1 MPAYKIQRSHSK
13 RIYKKVKNNFI
24 ALSIFLVVLVSP
36 LLTLAQTPGPAQS
49 ESEGSAVKE
58 FFRTLL
64 FCGPGNKMCDKD
76 YNPNSQNAMIES
88 PEQLINFF
96 NQVDSY
102 LNDRR
107 DSSAQQKRTTTSVP
121 FVASKSSIAVTA
133 SPPDK
138 FSPPLDND
146 AFQRVLKS
154 NSSLGSTIQAY
165 IQKKPESIPSLKLY
179 AEGGD
184 PFAQLFLGLAY
195 ADDWT
200 GIQNQA
206 ESCRWIKQAGSAGVS
221 SARYFIAQR
230 AYIKSPCFSVM
241 PTLEQ
246 AKIWAELAALS
257 SDQSIK
263 QDSQELILSILKA
276 QIAVNK

>member
-1 MPAYKIQRSHSK
+1 M
-13 RIYKKVKNNFI
+13 KNII
-24 ALSIFLVVLVSP
+24 AASLLFALFATSP
-36 LLTLAQTPGPAQS
+36 MTLAQTAAPAPA

-64 FCGPGNKMCDKD
+64 FCGPSNKMCDKE
-76 YNPNSQNAMIES
+76 YNPNVQNAMVES
-88 PEQLINFF
+88 PEQIINFF
-96 NQVDSY
+96 SQVDAY
-102 LNDRR
+102 LNGRR
-107 DSSAQQKRTTTSVP
+107 DETAQQQRSATASTTP
-121 FVASKSSIAVTA
+121 YVASKSSFAVTA
-133 SPPDK
+133 APPNK
-138 FSPPLDND
+138 LNPPLDND
-146 AFQRVLKS
+146 AFQKLLKS
-154 NSSLGSTIQAY
+154 NTSLGSTIQGY
-165 IQKKPESIPSLKLY
+165 IQKKRESIPSLKLY

-206 ESCRWIKQAGSAGVS
+206 ESCRWIKDAATAGVS
-221 SARYFIAQR
+221 SGRFFIAQK
-230 AYIKSPCFSVM
+230 AYLKSPCFSEA

-263 QDSQELILSILKA
+263 KDAQELMLSILKA
-276 QIAVNK
+276 QIAGGK

>member
-1 MPAYKIQRSHSK
+1 M
-13 RIYKKVKNNFI
+13 KNI
-24 ALSIFLVVLVSP
+24 ITAVAICLSLFATSSI
-36 LLTLAQTPGPAQS
+36 TLAQTTAPAPS

-64 FCGPGNKMCDKD
+64 FCGPSNKMCDKD
-76 YNPNSQNAMIES
+76 YNPNVKNAMVES

-96 NQVDSY
+96 SQVDAY
-102 LNDRR
+102 LNGRR
-107 DSSAQQKRTTTSVP
+107 DQSAQQQRPAAAATTP
-121 FVASKSSIAVTA
+121 YVASKSSIAVTA
-133 SPPDK
+133 APPNK
-138 FSPPLDND
+138 LNPPLDNE
-146 AFQRVLKS
+146 AFQKLLKS
-154 NSSLGSTIQAY
+154 NTSLGSTIQAY

-206 ESCRWIKQAGSAGVS
+206 ESCRWIKDAATAGVS
-221 SARYFIAQR
+221 SGRFFIAQK
-230 AYIKSPCFSVM
+230 AYLKSACFSEA

-263 QDSQELILSILKA
+263 KDAQELMLSILKA
-276 QIAVNK
+276 QIAGSK

>member
-1 MPAYKIQRSHSK
+1 M
-13 RIYKKVKNNFI
+13 KNNI
-24 ALSIFLVVLVSP
+24 VTLSICFVLSASP
-36 LLTLAQTPGPAQS
+36 LITLAQTTAPAPA
-49 ESEGSAVKE
+49 EAEGSAVKE

-76 YNPNSQNAMIES
+76 YNPNVKNAMVES
-88 PEQLINFF
+88 PEQIINFF
-96 NQVDSY
+96 NQVDNY
-102 LNDRR
+102 LNGRR
-107 DSSAQQKRTTTSVP
+107 DSTAQQQRVVTPVSTP
-121 FVASKSSIAVTA
+121 YVASKSAIAVTA
-133 SPPDK
+133 APPNK
-138 FSPPLDND
+138 LNPPLDND
-146 AFQRVLKS
+146 AFQKILKS
-154 NSSLGSTIQAY
+154 NSSLGSTIQGY

-206 ESCRWIKQAGSAGVS
+206 ESCRWIKEAATAGVS
-221 SARYFIAQR
+221 SGRYFIAQR
-230 AYIKSPCFSVM
+230 AYVKSPCFSEA

-263 QDSQELILSILKA
+263 KDSQELMLSILKA
-276 QIAVNK
+276 QIAGSK

>member
-1 MPAYKIQRSHSK
+1 M
-13 RIYKKVKNNFI
+13 KNII
-24 ALSIFLVVLVSP
+24 AASIFFALFATSP
-36 LLTLAQTPGPAQS
+36 ITLAQTTAPAPT

-64 FCGPGNKMCDKD
+64 FCGPGNKMCDKE
-76 YNPNSQNAMIES
+76 YNPNVKNAMVES
-88 PEQLINFF
+88 PEQIIDFF
-96 NQVDSY
+96 NQADAY
-102 LNDRR
+102 LNGRR
-107 DSSAQQKRTTTSVP
+107 DSSAQQQRVVTPASTP
-121 FVASKSSIAVTA
+121 YVASKSSIAVTA
-133 SPPDK
+133 AQPSK
-138 FSPPLDND
+138 LNPPLDND
-146 AFQRVLKS
+146 AFQKLLKS
-154 NSSLGSTIQAY
+154 NTSLGSTIQGY

-206 ESCRWIKQAGSAGVS
+206 ESCRWIKEAAIAGVS
-221 SARYFIAQR
+221 SGRFFIAQR
-230 AYIKSPCFSVM
+230 AYVKSSCFSEA

-263 QDSQELILSILKA
+263 KDSQELMLSILKA
-276 QIAVNK
+276 QIAGGK

>member
-1 MPAYKIQRSHSK
+1 M
-13 RIYKKVKNNFI
+13 NNI
-24 ALSIFLVVLVSP
+24 IRASIFFTIFATSSIA
-36 LLTLAQTPGPAQS
+36 LAQTTVPAPA
-49 ESEGSAVKE
+49 ESEGGAVKE

-64 FCGPGNKMCDKD
+64 FCGPGNKMCDKE
-76 YNPNSQNAMIES
+76 YNPNAKNAMVES
-88 PEQLINFF
+88 PEQIISFL
-96 NQVDSY
+96 NQMDTF
-102 LNDRR
+102 LDGRR
-107 DSSAQQKRTTTSVP
+107 DTSALQQRT
-121 FVASKSSIAVTA
+121 VTA
-133 SPPDK
+133 VSTPYAASRSSVAITAAQPSK
-138 FSPPLDND
+138 LNPPLDND
-146 AFQRVLKS
+146 AFQKLLKL
-154 NSSLGSTIQAY
+154 NTSLGSTIQGY

-206 ESCRWIKQAGSAGVS
+206 ESCRWIKESAIAGVS
-221 SARYFIAQR
+221 SGRYFIAQR
-230 AYIKSPCFSVM
+230 AYVKSPCFSEA

-263 QDSQELILSILKA
+263 KDAQELMLSILKA
-276 QIAVNK
+276 QIAGAK